1 MTTDTSIATKK
12 RNRLLRSVMSVIQ
25 GYRQKRKNKQ
35 LKIAVAS
42 PLIAMEE
49 DSQLIANTK
58 LSSNISSSCTKNI
71 DISNNQKTLNS
82 RLSIK
87 SLTKAIH
94 DSGVSMSRSASLAS
108 CIEILPSSDI
118 QELDRMVSQHYILRT
133 AFDANHSAPIALSVD
148 QERPSKVVVMDIG
161 CGSGTWTMEMATQ
174 FPQAHFIGID
184 KYASFPHDIKPKNC
198 HFKLFD
204 INQSMVKLP
213 FLDQSV
219 DYIFQ
224 RDLNWNLSETTWLP
238 LVKEFFRVLKPGG
251 WIELVEPDIET
262 HSTSSYEDFLTNK
275 LIDAFHNRQQDP
287 FISKRLSSFMAVAGF
302 RRIQSDFQS
311 IPLGWGYQKLGT
323 NATQSTKKDHR
334 LLRCSEFARAAASHR
349 LDLLKS
355 LQPWFTRESNVS
367 KTKYDNYI
375 SQLPNEWYNA
385 KSYTNWHRST
395 AQKPYNHDATV
406 HVIAV

>member
-1 MTTDTSIATKK
+1 MTTDSSISSKR
-12 RNRLLRSVMSVIQ
+12 RNRLLRSVMNALH
-25 GYRQKRKNKQ
+25 GYKRKRKNNQ
-35 LKIAVAS
+35 LKVAVS
-42 PLIAMEE
+42 LPLIGME

-58 LSSNISSSCTKNI
+58 SSSCTKDI
-71 DISNNQKTLNS
+71 DVSSNQKALTS

-94 DSGVSMSRSASLAS
+94 DSGVSMSRSTSLTS
-108 CIEILPSSDI
+108 CIEILPNSDI

-133 AFDANHSAPIALSVD
+133 AFDADYSAPIILSVD
-148 QERPSKVVVMDIG
+148 RERPCKVVVLDIG

-174 FPQAHFIGID
+174 FPQAHFIGVD
-184 KYASFPHDIKPKNC
+184 KQASFPHDIKPKNC
-198 HFKLFD
+198 HFKLFE
-204 INQSMVKLP
+204 INQSAVKLP
-213 FLDQSV
+213 FQDQSV

-251 WIELVEPDIET
+251 WVELVEPDIET

-275 LIDAFHNRQQDP
+275 LIDAFHHRQQDP

-311 IPLGWGYQKLGT
+311 IPLGWGYQKLCT
-323 NATQSTKKDHR
+323 NAIQPAKKDHR
-334 LLRCSEFARAAASHR
+334 SLRCSEFARAAASHR
-349 LDLLKS
+349 LDLLKT
-355 LQPWFTRESNVS
+355 LQPWFTRENNVS
-367 KTKYDNYI
+367 KTKYNNYI
-375 SQLPNEWYNA
+375 SQLPDEWYSA

-395 AQKPYNHDATV
+395 AQKPYNND
-406 HVIAV
+406 IAVYSLMV

>member
-1 MTTDTSIATKK
+1 MTTDISISSK
-12 RNRLLRSVMSVIQ
+12 RRNKLLRSVMNILQ
-25 GYRQKRKNKQ
+25 GYKRKRKNSQ

-42 PLIAMEE
+42 PLIAVE
-49 DSQLIANTK
+49 DSQSIDNIK
-58 LSSNISSSCTKNI
+58 SSSNVSPSCNKNI
-71 DISNNQKTLNS
+71 DTISNQKILTS

-94 DSGVSMSRSASLAS
+94 DSGVSMSRSTSATS
-108 CIEILPSSDI
+108 CIDILPNNDT

-133 AFDANHSAPIALSVD
+133 AFDSDYSAPIVLPTD
-148 QERPSKVVVMDIG
+148 QERLGKVVVLDIG
-161 CGSGTWTMEMATQ
+161 CGLGTWTMEMATQ
-174 FPQAHFIGID
+174 FPHVHFIGVD
-184 KYASFPHDIKPKNC
+184 KQAYFPHDIKPKNC

-224 RDLNWNLSETTWLP
+224 RDLNWDLSEATWLP
-238 LVKEFFRVLKPGG
+238 LVREFFRILKPGG

-275 LIDAFHNRQQDP
+275 LIDAFRRRQQDP

-311 IPLGWGYQKLGT
+311 IPLGWGYQKLYNNT
-323 NATQSTKKDHR
+323 SQSTRKDHR
-334 LLRCSEFARAAASHR
+334 SLRCSEFARAAASHR

-355 LQPWFTRESNVS
+355 LQPWFSRENNVS
-367 KTKYDNYI
+367 KIKYDNYI
-375 SQLPNEWYNA
+375 SQLPDKWYNA

-395 AQKPYNHDATV
+395 AQKPYTHDAAVHAITV
-406 HVIAV
+406 